1 MDHTA
6 SSKRA
11 NGLIAVLLIT
21 RSRPGP
27 KLVFHYPPIPQYNGQ
42 TSASDHGIHSSDS
55 SDSDSDADDSGP
67 ESRKRTRGASDST
80 VRHPEPGMTDAPNPL
95 EKVLGFDVGSLE
107 RLLSPGRWCEKKK
120 FEICLDGVTFV
131 GLPVFAKEDGSWAA
145 RDEPSMANKP
155 AIAPTLRK
163 NDSADTMETESLQ
176 HSPIK
181 SLSSSVAGITITA
194 PDTPAQQNLSTSYKH
209 APDSFDSHGIASL
222 GTSMGSASTTSGA
235 VAEQMNMFHVVF
247 ALTRDSKLRTAD
259 LYEHVAKKLSKAL
272 KFCQKRTN
280 YVSIETRKLLAVKQ
294 RGRAEKTPAASL
306 WTQLV
311 STSELAWALQEV
323 YTRISADD
331 VAGIR
336 LDKME
341 MSLQVPPQQR
351 PEDLAVTPLSA
362 ILLLESRE
370 TLIRTLEDHRDATL
384 LSYFVRETIPTKSLA
399 KQATKLGLPEKTL
412 VFLTQHLIKWR
423 KARAIS
429 PLHPRNVYIVSPR
442 APLKDLRKLGIEYAK
457 RFPALPSMEAM
468 LAMLGG
474 RPVKYG
480 ALIQSR
486 DHRVPYM
493 DILAWLVRRELV
505 AQLRTVGWLK
515 MDGQDDDVASVAEED
530 SATTEQHGMR
540 PMPVS
545 RLLRVRT
552 SVASDDGSSVA
563 SDQTAFATGVPQ
575 PPTTSTPLGSGNRNE
590 SSPRGARQGELPL
603 GIIAD
608 PSNPSLA
615 EKAAMRSIEASL
627 EDPELR
633 ERFSTLARYFN
644 GEHAFEEIAGREG
657 LKRARVEEW
666 MAELERGDR
675 IRSVRCL

>member
-1 MDHTA
+1 ME
-6 SSKRA
+6 
-11 NGLIAVLLIT
+11 
-21 RSRPGP
+21 
-27 KLVFHYPPIPQYNGQ
+27 
-42 TSASDHGIHSSDS
+42 
-55 SDSDSDADDSGP
+55 AD
-67 ESRKRTRGASDST
+67 
-80 VRHPEPGMTDAPNPL
+80 
-95 EKVLGFDVGSLE
+95 
-107 RLLSPGRWCEKKK
+107 
-120 FEICLDGVTFV
+120 
-131 GLPVFAKEDGSWAA
+131 
-145 RDEPSMANKP
+145 
-155 AIAPTLRK
+155 
-163 NDSADTMETESLQ
+163 SLQ

-194 PDTPAQQNLSTSYKH
+194 PDPPAQQTLSTSYKH

-247 ALTRDSKLRTAD
+247 ALTRDSKLKTAD

-280 YVSIETRKLLAVKQ
+280 YVSIESRKLLAVKQ
-294 RGRAEKTPAASL
+294 RGRTEKTPAASL

-331 VAGIR
+331 IAGIR

-351 PEDLAVTPLSA
+351 PDDLAVTPLSA

-370 TLIRTLEDHRDATL
+370 TLTRTLEDHRDATL

-399 KQATKLGLPEKTL
+399 KQAAKLGLPEKTL
-412 VFLTQHLIKWR
+412 VFLAQHLIKWR
-423 KARAIS
+423 KARVIS

-442 APLKDLRKLGIEYAK
+442 APLKDLRKLSIEYAK

-493 DILAWLVRRELV
+493 DILAWLVRHELV

-515 MDGQDDDVASVAEED
+515 MDDQDDDVESVAEVD
-530 SATTEQHGMR
+530 SATTEQNGMR

-575 PPTTSTPLGSGNRNE
+575 PPTTSTPLGSNHNE
-590 SSPRGARQGELPL
+590 SSPRVGAQPSELTL
-603 GIIAD
+603 GIIAV

-633 ERFSTLARYFN
+633 ERFSTLARYFD

-657 LKRARVEEW
+657 LKRAKVEEW
-666 MAELERGDR
+666 IAELEKGDR

>member
-27 KLVFHYPPIPQYNGQ
+27 KLVFHHPPIPQYNER
-42 TSASDHGIHSSDS
+42 TSASDRGVQSSDS
-55 SDSDSDADDSGP
+55 SDSDSDADDGSGP

-80 VRHPEPGMTDAPNPL
+80 VRHPEPGMTDIPNPL
-95 EKVLGFDVGSLE
+95 EKVLGYDVGSLE
-107 RLLSPGRWCEKKK
+107 RLLSPGRWCGKKK

-131 GLPVFAKEDGSWAA
+131 GLPIFAKEDGSWAA
-145 RDEPSMANKP
+145 RDEPSMAKVP
-155 AIAPTLRK
+155 SIVPTLRK
-163 NDSADTMETESLQ
+163 NDSGENLEDESSQ
-176 HSPIK
+176 QSPIK
-181 SLSSSVAGITITA
+181 SLSSSVAGITITV
-194 PDTPAQQNLSTSYKH
+194 PDTPAQQNLSASYKH

-235 VAEQMNMFHVVF
+235 VAEQMTMFHVVF
-247 ALTRDSKLRTAD
+247 ALTSDSKLRTAD

-272 KFCQKRTN
+272 KFCQKRSN
-280 YVSIETRKLLAVKQ
+280 YVSIESRKLLAVKQ
-294 RGRAEKTPAASL
+294 RGRAEKTPTASL
-306 WTQLV
+306 WTQMV
-311 STSELAWALQEV
+311 SHSELAWALQEV
-323 YTRISADD
+323 YTRISVEDI
-331 VAGIR
+331 AGIR
-336 LDKME
+336 LDGME

-351 PEDLAVTPLSA
+351 PDDLAVTPLSA

-370 TLIRTLEDHRDATL
+370 TLIRTLEDHRDASL
-384 LSYFVRETIPTKSLA
+384 LSYFVRESTPTKSLA

-412 VFLTQHLIKWR
+412 IFLAQHLIKWR

-457 RFPALPSMEAM
+457 RFPALPSMETM

-493 DILAWLVRRELV
+493 EILAWLVRHELV
-505 AQLRTVGWLK
+505 APLRTVGWLK
-515 MDGQDDDVASVAEED
+515 MDDQDDVESVAEED
-530 SATTEQHGMR
+530 SATTEQNGRR

-545 RLLRVRT
+545 RLLSVRT

-575 PPTTSTPLGSGNRNE
+575 ASTTSVPQVGHQNENSQRENRQ
-590 SSPRGARQGELPL
+590 SELTL
-603 GIIAD
+603 GIIAN
-608 PSNPSLA
+608 PSNPSSA
-615 EKAAMRSIEASL
+615 EKAVMRSIEASL

-633 ERFSTLARYFN
+633 ERFSTLARYFD

-657 LKRARVEEW
+657 LKRAKVEEW
-666 MAELERGDR
+666 IAELEKGDL
-675 IRSVRCL
+675 IRNVRCL

>member
-27 KLVFHYPPIPQYNGQ
+27 KLVFHHPPIPQYNER
-42 TSASDHGIHSSDS
+42 TSASDRGVQSSDS
-55 SDSDSDADDSGP
+55 SDSDSDADDGSGP

-80 VRHPEPGMTDAPNPL
+80 VRHPEPGMTDIPNPL
-95 EKVLGFDVGSLE
+95 EKVLGYDVGSLE
-107 RLLSPGRWCEKKK
+107 RLLSPGRWCGKKK

-131 GLPVFAKEDGSWAA
+131 GLPIFAKEDGSWAA
-145 RDEPSMANKP
+145 RDEPSMAKVP
-155 AIAPTLRK
+155 SIVPTLRK
-163 NDSADTMETESLQ
+163 NDSGENLEDESSQ
-176 HSPIK
+176 QSPIK
-181 SLSSSVAGITITA
+181 SLSSSVAGITITV
-194 PDTPAQQNLSTSYKH
+194 PDTPAQQNLSASYKH

-235 VAEQMNMFHVVF
+235 VAEQMTMFHVVF
-247 ALTRDSKLRTAD
+247 ALTSDSKLRTAD

-272 KFCQKRTN
+272 KFCQKRSN
-280 YVSIETRKLLAVKQ
+280 YVSIESRKLLAVKQ
-294 RGRAEKTPAASL
+294 RGRAEKTPTASL
-306 WTQLV
+306 WTQMV
-311 STSELAWALQEV
+311 SHSELAWALQEV
-323 YTRISADD
+323 YTRISVEDI
-331 VAGIR
+331 AGIR
-336 LDKME
+336 LDGME

-351 PEDLAVTPLSA
+351 PDDLAVTPLSA

-370 TLIRTLEDHRDATL
+370 TLIRTLEDHRDASL
-384 LSYFVRETIPTKSLA
+384 LSYFVRESTPAKSLA

-412 VFLTQHLIKWR
+412 IFLAQHLIKWR

-457 RFPALPSMEAM
+457 RFPALPSMETM

-493 DILAWLVRRELV
+493 EILAWLVRHELV
-505 AQLRTVGWLK
+505 APLRTVGWLK
-515 MDGQDDDVASVAEED
+515 MDDQDDVESVAEED
-530 SATTEQHGMR
+530 SATTEQNGRR

-545 RLLRVRT
+545 RLLSVRT

-575 PPTTSTPLGSGNRNE
+575 ASTTSVPQVGHQNENSQRENRQ
-590 SSPRGARQGELPL
+590 SELTL
-603 GIIAD
+603 GIIAN
-608 PSNPSLA
+608 PSNPSSA
-615 EKAAMRSIEASL
+615 EKAVMRSIEASL

-633 ERFSTLARYFN
+633 ERFSTLARYFD

-657 LKRARVEEW
+657 LKRAKVEEW
-666 MAELERGDR
+666 IAELEKGDL
-675 IRSVRCL
+675 IRNVRCL